1 MGCKPGNPSGEDF
14 CRGPY
19 ARACD
24 HPSNPW
30 EEELGGENSSV
41 VLNSPPRSPAY
52 NVPVVFNLREFRQGD
67 FEILWKID
75 QKCFPPG
82 ISYSR
87 PELRHYIERPGAFTL
102 IAEGENSTPIGGFIV
117 GESGKR
123 AMGHIITIDV
133 LPEIQRAG
141 TGSLLL
147 RAAEDRLLSRGCRF
161 VYLETAVDNTPAL
174 SFYKRHGYFVIKT
187 QPRYYS
193 NGTDALVLKKEL
205 AA

>member
-1 MGCKPGNPSGEDF
+1 
-14 CRGPY
+14 
-19 ARACD
+19 
-24 HPSNPW
+24 
-30 EEELGGENSSV
+30 
-41 VLNSPPRSPAY
+41 
-52 NVPVVFNLREFRQGD
+52 VVFNLREFRQGD